1 MFFKYFLDLM
11 FLSYFDLECLEDMR
25 NEDLLS
31 RLSGN
36 VLFRSKDDF
45 VLITRVKREV
55 LLRNMRLK
63 FERRRNNVRIM
74 YVNV

>member
-36 VLFRSKDDF
+36 ALFRSKDDF

-63 FERRRNNVRIM
+63 FERRRNNIRIM